1 MGRQLQIVR
10 EKTQHKKKER
20 VYSAGEAL
28 MTDPFDEETGVP
40 STWGTMVETMV
51 LQRGYD
57 HKGNI
62 QINWK
67 ESE

>member
-10 EKTQHKKKER
+10 EKTQQKTER
-20 VYSAGEAL
+20 VYSASEVL
-28 MTDPFDEETGVP
+28 MTDPLDEETGVP

-57 HKGNI
+57 HKGLLKV
-62 QINWK
+62 NWK

>member
-1 MGRQLQIVR
+1 
-10 EKTQHKKKER
+10 
-20 VYSAGEAL
+20 
-28 MTDPFDEETGVP
+28 MTDPLDEETGVP

-57 HKGNI
+57 HKGLLKV
-62 QINWK
+62 NWK